1 MDLKINFLI
10 ERATN
15 EILAAESLKKISE
28 NPEEKENLNI
38 PENTTFYSSVISHAY
53 YAIFYCA
60 KAYLASLKITLP
72 SEQGQHQQVYH
83 KFKQLVN
90 NGSLEKELLNI
101 YEGIRIKAE
110 ELLEILWNE
119 KIKRNTYTYKTLPQ
133 ANKEPAN
140 DSLNNAKIFISH
152 IKALL

>member
-1 MDLKINFLI
+1 MDLKVNFLI